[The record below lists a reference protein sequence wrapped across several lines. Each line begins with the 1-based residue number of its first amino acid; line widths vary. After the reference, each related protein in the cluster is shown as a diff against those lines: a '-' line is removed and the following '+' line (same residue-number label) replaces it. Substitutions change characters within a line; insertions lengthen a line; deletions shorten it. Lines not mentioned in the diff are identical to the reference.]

1 VLKLLA
7 AQFFNTAIT
16 YYIMVYLT
24 NNPFWSH
31 NGLIMQIS
39 SLLTT
44 TAVIQVFTNIFYTSW
59 FTRLIKLKFFYSK
72 NKPINTFQEKIN
84 Q

>member
-1 VLKLLA
+1 MLKLLA

-24 NNPFWSH
+24 KNPFWSH

-44 TAVIQVFTNIFYTSW
+44 TAVIQVFTNLVYFSW
-59 FTRLIKLKFFYSK
+59 LSRWFKVKFLYSK
-72 NKPINTFQEKIN
+72 YKPIYTFQ
-84 Q
+84 